1 MKKELLLTLKE
12 LIKLG
17 VINLKKKKRKN
28 KRKKQLGHT
37 SKNLVPEKDKDP
49 FQKNPFNSIDTYG
62 MGPKSYKPFYYP
74 PMRKPP
80 DFPNFQQNTDALRLR
95 DENANLNTR
104 LMEVKNQQ
112 QEQKQEQ
119 QQLSKTI
126 DTGMR
131 YILNDIVGNISSA
144 NEPLFE
150 RGRVLG
156 YADDDNIDTAETF
169 GSENFKTQQDIADPE
184 LRPSGTSRGSDVRE
198 PLRSILKTPDKPFV
212 EDEEDT
218 IGDEPAREEEQEHSI
233 DSSIGD
239 IQTRIPMRK
248 HSTIRVKR
256 LSFQDTGPRTSL
268 KSIQDERPSG
278 TSRDSDVEFS
288 DPNEGVSGFTFPKVP
303 VPSKS
308 EISFVPNFSTS
319 KTKPKKA
326 EIDKWKE
333 WYLMIGLNDD
343 AVLASNKRNDY
354 IQPILVELK
363 KQYRALNGTDPNI
376 LKSTDPKVVHQAIR
390 TKQGY

>member
-1 MKKELLLTLKE
+1 MGGQRYKAF
-12 LIKLG
+12 
-17 VINLKKKKRKN
+17 VS
-28 KRKKQLGHT
+28 T
-37 SKNLVPEKDKDP
+37 SAP
-49 FQKNPFNSIDTYG
+49 NPQAYS
-62 MGPKSYKPFYYP
+62 
-74 PMRKPP
+74 
-80 DFPNFQQNTDALRLR
+80 DALRLR
-95 DENANLNTR
+95 DENNNFNTR
-104 LMEVKNQQ
+104 LLEYKNQQ

-126 DTGMR
+126 DTGMS
-131 YILNDIVGNISSA
+131 YILNDIVGKISSA

-150 RGRVLG
+150 KGRVLG
-156 YADDDNIDTAETF
+156 YYDDDNIDTAETF

-184 LRPSGTSRGSDVRE
+184 LRE
-198 PLRSILKTPDKPFV
+198 PQELKSILKTPEKQFV

-218 IGDEPAREEEQEHSI
+218 IGDEPTRDEEQEQSI

-278 TSRDSDVEFS
+278 TTFGRPELVAEQRSRDSDVEQDEEFS
-288 DPNEGVSGFTFPKVP
+288 EPNEGVSGFTFPKVA

-319 KTKPKKA
+319 KTKPKKV

-333 WYLMIGLNDD
+333 WYLMIGLKDD
-343 AVLASNKRNDY
+343 DVLASNRRNDY

-363 KQYRALNGTDPNI
+363 KQYRALKGTDPNI
-376 LKSTDPKVVHQAIR
+376 LKATDPKVVHQAIR

>member
-49 FQKNPFNSIDTYG
+49 FQKNTFNSIDTYG
-62 MGPKSYKPFYYP
+62 MGPKSYKYFYYP

-95 DENANLNTR
+95 DENANLNVR
-104 LMEVKNQQ
+104 LMELKNK
-112 QEQKQEQ
+112 QEEQNKEQ

-126 DTGMR
+126 DTGMS

-150 RGRVLG
+150 KGRVLG
-156 YADDDNIDTAETF
+156 YADDDNIDTPETF
-169 GSENFKTQQDIADPE
+169 GSDSFMSQTSARESGLYEPQE
-184 LRPSGTSRGSDVRE
+184 LK
-198 PLRSILKTPDKPFV
+198 SILKTPDKPFV

-218 IGDEPAREEEQEHSI
+218 IGDEPTRDEEQEQSI

-248 HSTIRVKR
+248 HSTIRVRPPGTSRDSDVKR
-256 LSFQDTGPRTSL
+256 LSFQDTAPRTSL

-278 TSRDSDVEFS
+278 TTFGRPELVAEQRSRYSDVE
-288 DPNEGVSGFTFPKVP
+288 EYKQPKRAL
-303 VPSKS
+303 KTQQ
-308 EISFVPNFSTS
+308 NKKS
-319 KTKPKKA
+319 KTKVYQQ
-326 EIDKWKE
+326 E
-333 WYLMIGLNDD
+333 
-343 AVLASNKRNDY
+343 
-354 IQPILVELK
+354 QPQIF
-363 KQYRALNGTDPNI
+363 
-376 LKSTDPKVVHQAIR
+376 KSQSINYFVD
-390 TKQGY
+390 

>member
-28 KRKKQLGHT
+28 KRKKQPGNT
-37 SKNLVPEKDKDP
+37 SKNLVPDKDKDP
-49 FQKNPFNSIDTYG
+49 FQKEPFNPIDTYG
-62 MGPKSYKPFYYP
+62 MGPKRYKPFYYP
-74 PMRKPP
+74 PMQKPP
-80 DFPNFQQNTDALRLR
+80 DFQQNTDALRLR
-95 DENANLNTR
+95 DENANLNVR
-104 LMEVKNQQ
+104 LMELKNKQE
-112 QEQKQEQ
+112 EQKKEQ

-126 DTGMR
+126 DTGMS

-150 RGRVLG
+150 KGRVLG
-156 YADDDNIDTAETF
+156 YADDDNIDTPETF
-169 GSENFKTQQDIADPE
+169 GSDSFMSQMSAREPPEPQE
-184 LRPSGTSRGSDVRE
+184 LRS
-198 PLRSILKTPDKPFV
+198 LLKTPDKPFV

-218 IGDEPAREEEQEHSI
+218 IGDEPAREEEQEQSI
-233 DSSIGD
+233 DSSIGEF
-239 IQTRIPMRK
+239 QTRIPMRK
-248 HSTIRVKR
+248 QSTIRVKR
-256 LSFQDTGPRTSL
+256 LSFQDTAPRTSL

-278 TSRDSDVEFS
+278 TSRDSDVEQDEEVS
-288 DPNEGVSGFTFPKVP
+288 NTNEGVSGFTFPKVA

-326 EIDKWKE
+326 EINKWKE
-333 WYLMIGLNDD
+333 WYLMIGLKDD
-343 AVLASNKRNDY
+343 DVLASNKRNDY

-363 KQYRALNGTDPNI
+363 KQYRSLNGTDPNI
-376 LKSTDPKVVHQAIR
+376 LKATDPKVVHQAIR

>member
-1 MKKELLLTLKE
+1 MKNGLLLTLKE

-17 VINLKKKKRKN
+17 VIKIKKRRRRRGLSTTKKSIQAQQPSVQQSMGQN
-28 KRKKQLGHT
+28 KYNAFVTT
-37 SKNLVPEKDKDP
+37 SAP
-49 FQKNPFNSIDTYG
+49 NPQAYS
-62 MGPKSYKPFYYP
+62 
-74 PMRKPP
+74 
-80 DFPNFQQNTDALRLR
+80 DALRLR
-95 DENANLNTR
+95 DENNNFNTR
-104 LMEVKNQQ
+104 LLEYKNQQ

-126 DTGMR
+126 DTGMS
-131 YILNDIVGNISSA
+131 YILNDIVGKISSA

-150 RGRVLG
+150 KGRVLG
-156 YADDDNIDTAETF
+156 YYDDDNIDTAETF

-184 LRPSGTSRGSDVRE
+184 LRE
-198 PLRSILKTPDKPFV
+198 PQELKSILKTPEKQFV
-212 EDEEDT
+212 EDEKDT
-218 IGDEPAREEEQEHSI
+218 IGDEPTRDEEQEQSI

-256 LSFQDTGPRTSL
+256 LSFQDTAPRTSL
-268 KSIQDERPSG
+268 KSIQDE
-278 TSRDSDVEFS
+278 EFS
-288 DPNEGVSGFTFPKVP
+288 DPNEDVSGFTLPKVA
-303 VPSKS
+303 VPSKR
-308 EISFVPNFSTS
+308 EYSFVPNFSTS

-363 KQYRALNGTDPNI
+363 KQYRALKGTDPNI
-376 LKSTDPKVVHQAIR
+376 LKATDPKVVHQAIR